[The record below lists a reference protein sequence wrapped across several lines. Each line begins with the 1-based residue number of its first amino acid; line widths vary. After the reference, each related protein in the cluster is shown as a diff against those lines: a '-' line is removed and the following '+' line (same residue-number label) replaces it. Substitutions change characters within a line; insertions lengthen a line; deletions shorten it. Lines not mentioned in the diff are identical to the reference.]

1 MTCTLKPYGV
11 YLDSIR
17 AIILF
22 CILTSCSVT
31 LTVRLRIPRGSFL
44 VFPTSYMLYAL
55 RRGLGAACGGGV
67 VDGVSLALVGG
78 DDAAGEGWHEKWVGV
93 SGGDD
98 EELRRPEI
106 K

>member
-11 YLDSIR
+11 YLDSTR

-31 LTVRLRIPRGSFL
+31 LTVRLRIPGGSFL

-55 RRGLGAACGGGV
+55 RGGLGAACGGGV
-67 VDGVSLALVGG
+67 VDVSLLHLSVGMILLVMVGG
-78 DDAAGEGWHEKWVGV
+78 SGGGVG
-93 SGGDD
+93 GGDD
-98 EELRRPEI
+98 EELPRPEI